1 MRTPHCS
8 TGSDRVEQPLVES
21 NGFAPPLALRDDELT
36 RIARALG
43 REPSVVELHAFDAQW
58 SEHCSYKS
66 SRHHL
71 KALPT
76 SGPDVVIGPGEDSGI
91 LHLGEHDGERYGIV
105 VAHESH
111 NHPSQV
117 VPFEGAATG
126 IGGIVRDVLCMGAEV
141 IAVADPLRFGRVE
154 DPDSHQRYVARSVV
168 DGIGAYGNAIGVPSW
183 PAMCSST
190 NGSTTIAWSTS

>member
-1 MRTPHCS
+1 MR
-8 TGSDRVEQPLVES
+8 
-21 NGFAPPLALRDDELT
+21 APPCFMPTRCCSKAWFRGRRLAKLDTSGVALRPDELLK
-36 RIARALG
+36 IEAALG
-43 REPSVVELHAFDAQW
+43 RAPSVVELHAFDAQW

-71 KALPT
+71 RTLPT

-91 LHLGEHDGERYGIV
+91 LHLGEHAGDRYGIV

-126 IGGIVRDVLCMGAEV
+126 IGGIVRDVLCMGAQV
-141 IAVADPLRFGRVE
+141 IALADPLR
-154 DPDSHQRYVARSVV
+154 
-168 DGIGAYGNAIGVPSW
+168 
-183 PAMCSST
+183 
-190 NGSTTIAWSTS
+190 